1 MTFGPGRLVV
11 LCGLVPTLVAAV
23 LSLYRPA
30 FLRNWEY
37 GAYDTVLRATPT
49 RPPDGRIVI
58 VDIDDRSL
66 TTVGQWPWRRDVVGQ
81 LVSRLR
87 DLGAATVALDIIFAE
102 PDRFEG
108 TGRSPDEILAD
119 TLREGRVVLGYAMTF
134 DGHSGQAP
142 CVLHPLGLA
151 IMRRDDSVEEPFF
164 HSTGSICNL
173 SVLTQA
179 ANVSGFLNAAPDP
192 DGLLRR
198 VPVLI
203 ERDGQVYPSLALTVV
218 HVGLRHAQRVAASRQ
233 RERVFPAARQ
243 PDRSARRQEQSPAPL
258 SRSETHLP
266 LHLGRRRACAG
277 S

>member
-66 TTVGQWPWRRDVVGQ
+66 TTIGQWPWRRDVVGQ

-108 TGRSPDEILAD
+108 TGRSPDEMLAD
-119 TLREGRVVLGYAMTF
+119 TLREGRVVLGYAHDLRRSKRT
-134 DGHSGQAP
+134 
-142 CVLHPLGLA
+142 VPLRVA
-151 IMRRDDSVEEPFF
+151 SSSTWPSCAATIPPKTPSSRRRARFA
-164 HSTGSICNL
+164 TC
-173 SVLTQA
+173 SVLTAGGQRLGVPERRA
-179 ANVSGFLNAAPDP
+179 GPRRPAPARPAPHRARWSGLSEPRAD
-192 DGLLRR
+192 RR
-198 VPVLI
+198 
-203 ERDGQVYPSLALTVV
+203 
-218 HVGLRHAQRVAASRQ
+218 SR
-233 RERVFPAARQ
+233 RS
-243 PDRSARRQEQSPAPL
+243 SARETCRCG
-258 SRSETHLP
+258 SRT
-266 LHLGRRRACAG
+266 
-277 S
+277 